1 MSINDENME
10 IQLGFLEEMAEL
22 LFDAEKDLLALEET
36 PGNIDLVSRLFRNI
50 HTIKGGAGM
59 VGLDDL
65 ANFTHDAEN
74 LLDEVRKSKIPL
86 TAKIAT
92 VLLQSL
98 DCLKDFMQAA
108 YGNPL
113 QNTDLIAATHQ
124 AILEALGKK
133 PAEQVAPAPK
143 APETP
148 AIPAAPAPAL
158 EAPSAAPVSTA
169 DAASPSEEGTAEP
182 VEMRSKIYLIQFL
195 TQLDRLPSEQ
205 ELASLSTE
213 LVALGELVSISHEK
227 SIPDES
233 ERLAGA
239 IHLWRSFQL
248 TTTAEIE
255 TVLALFS
262 QWDGIHEVRIE
273 DLNFLPDAPENQAE
287 IDAKVAGDSVA
298 ALPASSLRSEPFE
311 TPSPTPS
318 QPVSSAGN
326 ETSLAPAGRKPTKG
340 EEKVETQASQKLTS
354 IRVDINKLDRLVNL
368 VGELITI
375 GARLD
380 SFKSIVERRDR
391 ALADSLVGILDDS
404 SRSLR
409 ELQDQAMTIRMVPIG
424 GAFDPMTRLVRDY
437 CMQSGKK
444 AKLTI
449 IGKETE
455 VDKKVSEQISGPLKH
470 LIRNSLDHGLEFPA
484 DREAAGKEPEGE
496 IILNTYNKNGL
507 IVIEVTD
514 NGKGIDTDA
523 VVRSAK
529 AKGLVS
535 QDREFSEREALEL
548 IFMPAVSS
556 AEKVTEI
563 SGRGVGMDV
572 VKRDIEELRGTVEV
586 STERGVGTTITV
598 RIPMTLSIVDG
609 LLVEIGGHNYVIPLS
624 FVEECVE
631 LATSAAAGSNF
642 LDIRNDLVP
651 FMRLRELFGIEG
663 PPPDYEKVVIVS
675 TADRRVGLVVD
686 RLVGDHQTVIK
697 SLSRLHKDVQCFSG
711 ATILGDGS
719 VVLILDVVRLIEA
732 GQIREEHLRVA

>member
-1 MSINDENME
+1 MSANDENME
-10 IQLGFLEEMAEL
+10 IRLGFLEEMAEL
-22 LFDAEKDLLALEET
+22 LFDAEKDLLALEEN

-59 VGLDDL
+59 VALDDL

-86 TAKIAT
+86 TAHVAT
-92 VLLQSL
+92 TLLQSL
-98 DCLKDFMQAA
+98 DCLKDFMQAG
-108 YGNPL
+108 YGNPI
-113 QNTDLIAATHQ
+113 NDPELIETTHD
-124 AILEALGKK
+124 AILKILGKK
-133 PAEQVAPAPK
+133 PSEHAEPAKQV
-143 APETP
+143 
-148 AIPAAPAPAL
+148 
-158 EAPSAAPVSTA
+158 AAPVE
-169 DAASPSEEGTAEP
+169 AAAPQTQAEP
-182 VEMRSKIYLIQFL
+182 ATPIAIDEKTGTSETLRSKIFLIQFL
-195 TQLDRLPSEQ
+195 AQLDKLPSDTEVAD
-205 ELASLSTE
+205 LISGLSE
-213 LVALGELVSISHEK
+213 LGELVTISHEK
-227 SIPDES
+227 SLPDDS

-248 TTTAEIE
+248 TTTAESE
-255 TVLALFS
+255 TVLKLFS
-262 QWDGIHEVRIE
+262 KWEGVHDVRLE

-287 IDAKVAGDSVA
+287 IDENVAGDSVA
-298 ALPASSLRSEPFE
+298 ALPPSALRSEVSVPAA
-311 TPSPTPS
+311 SAVS
-318 QPVSSAGN
+318 QSSSSAP
-326 ETSLAPAGRKPTKG
+326 PASTRAGAGSKQTKG
-340 EEKVETQASQKLTS
+340 EEKVDTQASQKLSS

-391 ALADSLVGILDDS
+391 ALADSLIGILDDS

-437 CMQSGKK
+437 CQQSGKK

-470 LIRNSLDHGLEFPA
+470 LIRNCLDHGLEFPA
-484 DREAAGKEPEGE
+484 DREAAGKDPEGE

-514 NGKGIDTDA
+514 NGKGIDTEA
-523 VVRSAK
+523 VVRAAK
-529 AKGLVS
+529 SKGLVS
-535 QDREFSEREALEL
+535 ADREFSEREALEL

-586 STERGVGTTITV
+586 STERGAGTTITV

-631 LATSAAAGSNF
+631 LATSAKEGSNF

-651 FMRLRELFGIEG
+651 FMRLRELFGNEG